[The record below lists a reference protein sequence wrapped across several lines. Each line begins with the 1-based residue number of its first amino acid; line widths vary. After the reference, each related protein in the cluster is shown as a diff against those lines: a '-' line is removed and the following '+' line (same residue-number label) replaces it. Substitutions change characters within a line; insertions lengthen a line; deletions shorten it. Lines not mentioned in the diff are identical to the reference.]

1 MEGYHRFSI
10 AIPFF
15 TEISSLLGIIIIIS
29 ALYMQ
34 SQTFVDP
41 TIRAI
46 ALQSFLLTGLFALM
60 FVQSG
65 DLTLLYLA
73 IITAVIRGILIPKVM
88 LYQVSHFK
96 HSLRE
101 TGTGQRVPS
110 LVIAGV
116 IIIII
121 GYLIFKTVL
130 EPVVQISA
138 VSVPFV
144 LLLLGFLLIVT
155 RRNVLSQM
163 TGFLEE
169 ENAVLYSGALIAPS
183 IPLLIEFAVVL
194 DILGVVLIGVILS
207 ATREVLHTLESPDLD
222 QLTG

>member
-1 MEGYHRFSI
+1 M
-10 AIPFF
+10 PFF
-15 TEISSLLGIIIIIS
+15 TEITSLLGIIIILS

-46 ALQSFLLTGLFALM
+46 ALQSFLLTVLFALM
-60 FVQSG
+60 FLESG
-65 DLTLLYLA
+65 DLTILYLA
-73 IITAVIRGILIPKVM
+73 IITAVIRGILIPRVM
-88 LYQVSHFK
+88 LYQVSRFK

-110 LVIAGV
+110 LVIVGV
-116 IIIII
+116 IIVII
-121 GYLIFKTVL
+121 GYLLFKTVL
-130 EPVVQISA
+130 LPVVGNAA

-155 RRNVLSQM
+155 RRNALTQM

-169 ENAVLYSGALIAPS
+169 ENAVLYVGALITPS

-194 DILGVVLIGVILS
+194 DILGVILIGVILS
-207 ATREVLHTLESPDLD
+207 ATREVLRTLESPDLE

>member
-1 MEGYHRFSI
+1 M
-10 AIPFF
+10 PFF
-15 TEISSLLGIIIIIS
+15 TEITSLLGIIIILS

-46 ALQSFLLTGLFALM
+46 ALQSFLLTVLFTLM
-60 FVQSG
+60 FLESG
-65 DLTLLYLA
+65 DLTILYLA
-73 IITAVIRGILIPKVM
+73 IITAVIRGILIPRVM
-88 LYQVSHFK
+88 LYQVSRFK

-110 LVIAGV
+110 LVIVGV
-116 IIIII
+116 IIVII
-121 GYLIFKTVL
+121 GYLLFKTVL
-130 EPVVQISA
+130 LPVVGNTA

-155 RRNVLSQM
+155 RRNALTQM

-169 ENAVLYSGALIAPS
+169 ENAVLYVGALITPS

-194 DILGVVLIGVILS
+194 DILGVILIGVILS
-207 ATREVLHTLESPDLD
+207 ATREVLRTLESPDLE

>member
-1 MEGYHRFSI
+1 V
-10 AIPFF
+10 IPFF
-15 TEISSLLGIIIIIS
+15 TEITSLLGIVIIIS

-46 ALQSFLLTGLFALM
+46 ALQSFLLTALFALM

-65 DLTLLYLA
+65 DFTLLYLA
-73 IITAVIRGILIPKVM
+73 IITAVIRGVLIPKVM
-88 LYQVSHFK
+88 LYQVRRFK

-110 LVIAGV
+110 LVIIGV
-116 IIIII
+116 IIVIV
-121 GYLIFKTVL
+121 GYLLFTTVI
-130 EPVVQISA
+130 EPVIQISA

-144 LLLLGFLLIVT
+144 LLLLGFLLILT

-169 ENAVLYSGALIAPS
+169 ENAVLYMGALIAPS

-207 ATREVLHTLESPDLD
+207 ATREVLHTLESPDID

>member
-1 MEGYHRFSI
+1 
-10 AIPFF
+10 
-15 TEISSLLGIIIIIS
+15 
-29 ALYMQ
+29 MQ

-41 TIRAI
+41 TIRGI

-60 FVQSG
+60 FIQSG
-65 DLTLLYLA
+65 DFTLLYLA
-73 IITAVIRGILIPKVM
+73 IITAVIRGVLIPRVM
-88 LYQVSHFK
+88 LYQVRHFK

-110 LVIAGV
+110 LVIVGV
-116 IIIII
+116 IIVIV
-121 GYLIFKTVL
+121 GYLLFKTVL
-130 EPVVQISA
+130 EPVIQISA

-155 RRNVLSQM
+155 RKNVLSQM

-169 ENAVLYSGALIAPS
+169 ENAVLYAGALIAPS

-207 ATREVLHTLESPDLD
+207 ATREVMHTLESPDLD